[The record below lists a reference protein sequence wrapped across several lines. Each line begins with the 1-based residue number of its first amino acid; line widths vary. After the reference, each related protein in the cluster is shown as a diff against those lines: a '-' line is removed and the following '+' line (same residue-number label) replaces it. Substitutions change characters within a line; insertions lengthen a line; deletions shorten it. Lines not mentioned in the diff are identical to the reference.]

1 MAMRLARGW
10 ILCLREMIDE
20 RTVGDIMDLL
30 RIMENMRNRGVR
42 QDD

>member
-1 MAMRLARGW
+1 
-10 ILCLREMIDE
+10 MIDE